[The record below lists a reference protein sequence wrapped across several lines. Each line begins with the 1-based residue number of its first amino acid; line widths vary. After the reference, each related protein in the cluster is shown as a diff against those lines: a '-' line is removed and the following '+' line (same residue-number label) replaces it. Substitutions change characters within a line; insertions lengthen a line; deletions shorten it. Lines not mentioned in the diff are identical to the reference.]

1 MSAPLGSV
9 PVVGKPSEHF
19 WLWVM
24 CLLGLDYFSTLA
36 YQPSLTYEFTGRL
49 GPIATAIVVL
59 VTLFGV
65 LPIYCFLA
73 GRSPR
78 GEGSLGLLERLIRGW
93 RGKTLVLILL
103 GFAATDYTML
113 KAISLADASVH
124 LLYHHSMASRAVPAH
139 AAVEWVNEF
148 LPRLADG

>member
-1 MSAPLGSV
+1 MATTTPNLCPPEPAPFELSRKRV
-9 PVVGKPSEHF
+9 SEHF

-124 LLYHHSMASRAVPAH
+124 VLNKHDGTRHQGAQLLVSWIR
-139 AAVEWVNEF
+139 
-148 LPRLADG
+148 